1 MISIKRK
8 GLSGLLLGGVM
19 VLFSSFGEAKE
30 SAETRF
36 TINVK
41 PSTCDLTV
49 QSTYSLGDLP
59 LGTRKDYSPFDITIT
74 CPVSMKTAI
83 TARNL
88 NGVLSSN
95 GQQVAIPMSNPGKG
109 KGPFFWLNYDS
120 SRIYLRGLESDAFCS
135 STGVSRKCSLTP
147 GTRADIDSS
156 WGAGSVTI
164 GFTVIYPA

>member
-1 MISIKRK
+1 MISIKRQ
-8 GLSGLLLGGVM
+8 GLFGLLLGGVM

-49 QSTYSLGDLP
+49 QPTYDLKDLP
-59 LGTRKDYSPFDITIT
+59 LGTKKNHEPFDITIT

-83 TARNL
+83 TAKNL
-88 NGVLSSN
+88 TGVLSSN
-95 GQQVAIPMSNPGKG
+95 GQQVTIPMSNAGTG
-109 KGPFFWLNYDS
+109 KGPFFWLTHDS
-120 SRIYLRGLESDAFCS
+120 SRIYLRGLESEAFCS
-135 STGVSRKCSLTP
+135 STDVLKKCSLTP
-147 GTRADIDSS
+147 GTRANIDSS

>member
-1 MISIKRK
+1 MISIKRQ
-8 GLSGLLLGGVM
+8 GLPGLLLGGAM

-49 QSTYSLGDLP
+49 QSTYDLGDLP
-59 LGTRKDYSPFDITIT
+59 LGAENNYSPFDIRIS

-83 TARNL
+83 TAKNL
-88 NGVLSSN
+88 NGVLNSD
-95 GQQVAIPMSNPGKG
+95 GQRVTIPMSNAGTG
-109 KGPFFWLNYDS
+109 KGPFFWLKHGS
-120 SRIYLRGLESDAFCS
+120 SRIHLRGLESDAFCS
-135 STGVSRKCSLTP
+135 STGVLRKCSLTP
-147 GTRADIDSS
+147 GTRANIDSS